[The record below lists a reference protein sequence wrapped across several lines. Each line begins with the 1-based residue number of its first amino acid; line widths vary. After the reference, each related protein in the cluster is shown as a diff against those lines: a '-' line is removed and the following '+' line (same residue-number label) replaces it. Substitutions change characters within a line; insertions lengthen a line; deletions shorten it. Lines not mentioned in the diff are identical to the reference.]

1 VTPPRRDDRHDVV
14 VVGDGPSGLALG
26 AACGAAGLDV
36 LVVGEG
42 RPWTATYGT
51 WTDDV
56 PGFEAALATDTAID
70 VVGGARLTL
79 PRRYGTFHHE
89 RLQAQLDTVPRTV
102 ARVASVQHRDDASDV
117 VLDDGSRRAAR
128 VVVQA
133 TGPRAVM
140 PGVPAQT
147 AYGLVLDHRPAMIE
161 GDAAVLMDW
170 RPAGPQHAAE
180 PTFIYVVA
188 LDRGRWLVEET
199 SLARRTPM
207 PVDELR
213 ARLSARLGAD
223 LTDGAEHVEQV
234 VIPMRPGLPN
244 RSSLTVGFGAAA
256 GYVHPA
262 TGYSVAA
269 SLRAAP
275 RVAAGIA
282 AALPID
288 DPRRRALSVWNAV
301 WPAEQRR
308 ARALHDY
315 GLAALL
321 RLPAADVQSFFDAFF
336 ALPVE
341 LWSAYLRVD
350 TDATTVSR
358 VMTAVFSS
366 VPWRVRRRLA
376 AGSPAPFARLLR

>member
-1 VTPPRRDDRHDVV
+1 MTPHCHDVI
-14 VVGDGPSGLALG
+14 VVGDGPAGLALG
-26 AACGAAGLDV
+26 AACDLAALDV
-36 LVVGEG
+36 LVVGQD

-51 WTDDV
+51 WVDDV
-56 PGFEAALATDTAID
+56 PGFEDTLATDTAID
-70 VVGGARLTL
+70 VVGTTRRTVS
-79 PRRYGTFHHE
+79 RRYATFHHD
-89 RLQAQLDTVPRTV
+89 RLRAQLDRASRVT
-102 ARVASVQHRDDASDV
+102 ARVVSVQHRDAGSDV
-117 VLDDGSRRAAR
+117 VLDDGTSRTAR

-133 TGPRAVM
+133 TGSPAN
-140 PGVPAQT
+140 GAAAVPAQT
-147 AYGLVLDHRPAMIE
+147 AYGLVLDHRPSQVD

-170 RPAGPQHAAE
+170 RPPGRQHIAE
-180 PTFIYVVA
+180 PTFLYVVA
-188 LDRGRWLVEET
+188 LDGGQWLVEET
-199 SLARRTPM
+199 SLARRSPM
-207 PVDELR
+207 SADELR
-213 ARLSARLGAD
+213 RRLASRLGAD
-223 LTDGAEHVEQV
+223 LTDTAARVEHV
-234 VIPMRPGLPN
+234 VIPMRPGVPN

-262 TGYSVAA
+262 TGYSVSA

-282 AALPID
+282 ESLMID
-288 DPRRRALSVWNAV
+288 DPRRRALTVWGAV
-301 WPAEQRR
+301 WPGEQRR

-321 RLPAADVQSFFDAFF
+321 RLPADDVQAFFDAFF

-341 LWSAYLRVD
+341 VWSAYLRVD

-376 AGSPAPFARLLR
+376 MGSPVPFARLLR

>member
-1 VTPPRRDDRHDVV
+1 MSTARHDVV
-14 VVGDGPSGLALG
+14 VVGDGPAGLALG
-26 AACGAAGLDV
+26 AACSADGLDV

-51 WTDDV
+51 WVDDV
-56 PGFEAALATDTAID
+56 PGFEGSLATDTAID
-70 VVGGARLTL
+70 VVGAARSRL
-79 PRRYGTFHHE
+79 PRRYGTFDHG
-89 RLQAQLDTVPRTV
+89 RLRAQLDVAPRL
-102 ARVASVQHRDDASDV
+102 AQRVSSVRHRDAASDV
-117 VLDDGSRRAAR
+117 VLADGSVLTAR
-128 VVVQA
+128 VVVEA
-133 TGPRAVM
+133 TGPRWLE

-147 AYGLVLDHRPAMIE
+147 AYGLVLGRRPSEIE

-170 RPAGPQHAAE
+170 RPAGPEHSAE
-180 PTFIYVVA
+180 PTFLYVVA
-188 LDRGRWLVEET
+188 LEGGRWLVEET
-199 SLARRTPM
+199 SLARRVPM
-207 PVDELR
+207 SVDELR
-213 ARLSARLGAD
+213 SRLATRLGTD
-223 LTDGAEHVEQV
+223 LTDVADHVEHV
-234 VIPMRPGLPN
+234 VIPMRPGVPN
-244 RSSLTVGFGAAA
+244 RRSLTVGFGAAA

-269 SLRAAP
+269 SIRAAP
-275 RVAAGIA
+275 RVAAGLA
-282 AALPID
+282 AARSID
-288 DPRRRALSVWNAV
+288 DPRRRALTVWDTV
-301 WPAEQRR
+301 WPSEQRR

-321 RLPAADVQSFFDAFF
+321 RLPADDVQAFFDAFF

-376 AGSPAPFARLLR
+376 AGSPAPFARLLG